1 MTQVSKRSVLW
12 ALFAMPALIGATP
25 APADPAPAP
34 SATPAPPG
42 ETLAPPVTVIPFIEP
57 FDLDATRRM
66 SVKVMVGGK
75 GPFSFLVDTG
85 AERTVIA
92 RELAERLGLVQG
104 EKLRMATI
112 GGSAIVPS
120 YRVAALQ
127 MQKLHLPAVDAPA
140 FFGRHIG
147 AAGLIGVDMLEQ
159 RRVLIDFRRESM
171 QILETRRRA
180 TPLIRDDDAI
190 VVTARNS
197 AGRLILSDA
206 RLNGKRIDVIVD
218 TGAQTRRV
226 VLVGRPP
233 SPGTAGG
240 SQPRVRAARNEA
252 TKRANIR
259 APERKTL
266 EIRTLPRV
274 GQRSAPRGD
283 GPSGPWKSAKRP
295 AMLRVQRRRERR
307 TVRPRTSD
315 RPRARPP
322 SPGQRPMSTRP
333 CARCGHQNEGHAKFC
348 LSCGAMLEIVEDG
361 PAADPLIGKVIQGRY
376 RPTKLLETLYITER
390 YQAGEDLRA
399 ARQAYDHAV
408 WNGVPVSEMDRRL
421 AQLDQFMRDLVR
433 ERAAQWG
440 QPH

>member
-218 TGAQTRRV
+218 TGAQTSVGNMALQR
-226 VLVGRPP
+226 LV
-233 SPGTAGG
+233 AG
-240 SQPRVRAARNEA
+240 
-252 TKRANIR
+252 KRANRFPFVATALAAVTGEEVPALRTAIR
-259 APERKTL
+259 RIVINGMDVNDLPVSFADSQAFRALGLHERPAL
-266 EIRTLPRV
+266 LLGMDSLSLFDRVEIDFPNKRVVFDLPDGAHREA
-274 GQRSAPRGD
+274 GQRFAANMATRG
-283 GPSGPWKSAKRP
+283 
-295 AMLRVQRRRERR
+295 
-307 TVRPRTSD
+307 
-315 RPRARPP
+315 
-322 SPGQRPMSTRP
+322 
-333 CARCGHQNEGHAKFC
+333 
-348 LSCGAMLEIVEDG
+348 I
-361 PAADPLIGKVIQGRY
+361 
-376 RPTKLLETLYITER
+376 
-390 YQAGEDLRA
+390 
-399 ARQAYDHAV
+399 
-408 WNGVPVSEMDRRL
+408 
-421 AQLDQFMRDLVR
+421 
-433 ERAAQWG
+433 
-440 QPH
+440 